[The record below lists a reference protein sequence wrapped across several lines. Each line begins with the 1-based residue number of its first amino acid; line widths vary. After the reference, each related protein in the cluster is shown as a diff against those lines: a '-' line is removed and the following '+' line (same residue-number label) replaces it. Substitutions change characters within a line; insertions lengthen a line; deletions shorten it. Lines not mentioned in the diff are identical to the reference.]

1 MNLSANWELKIND
14 VVFKTLQKIPTKNRE
29 ALLSAIKLLPM
40 NPYYGDLQKMQ
51 GEENSW
57 RRRVGSYRIFY
68 KIKTE
73 EKIIL
78 VFKLKRR
85 TSSTY

>member
-1 MNLSANWELKIND
+1 MNLSVNWELKVDD
-14 VVFKTLQKIPTKNRE
+14 VVFKALKKIPTKNRE
-29 ALLSAIKLLPM
+29 ALLSTIKLLVT
-40 NPYYGDLQKMQ
+40 NPYYGDLQKMR

-68 KIKTE
+68 KIQTE

-85 TSSTY
+85 TSNTY

>member
-1 MNLSANWELKIND
+1 MNLSANWELKIDDNI
-14 VVFKTLQKIPTKNRE
+14 FKTLKKISTKNRE
-29 ALLSAIKLLPM
+29 ILLSAIRLLPV

-78 VFKLKRR
+78 VFKLQRR

>member
-1 MNLSANWELKIND
+1 MNLSANWELKIDD
-14 VVFKTLQKIPTKNRE
+14 VVFKMLQKIPTKNRE
-29 ALLSAIKLLPM
+29 ALLSAIKFLPM

>member
-1 MNLSANWELKIND
+1 MNLFVNWELKID
-14 VVFKTLQKIPTKNRE
+14 ETVFKVLKKIPIKNRE
-29 ALLSAIKLLPM
+29 VLLSVIKLLPT

>member
-1 MNLSANWELKIND
+1 MNLFVNWELKID
-14 VVFKTLQKIPTKNRE
+14 DIVFKALKKIPTKNRE
-29 ALLSAIKLLPM
+29 ALLSAINLLVT

-57 RRRVGSYRIFY
+57 RRRVGAYRIFY
-68 KIKTE
+68 KIQTE
-73 EKIIL
+73 KKIVL

-85 TSSTY
+85 TSNTY

>member
-1 MNLSANWELKIND
+1 MNLFVNWELKID
-14 VVFKTLQKIPTKNRE
+14 ETVFKVLKKIPIKNRGV
-29 ALLSAIKLLPM
+29 LLSVIKLLPT
-40 NPYYGDLQKMQ
+40 NPFYGDLQKMQ

-57 RRRVGSYRIFY
+57 RRRVGLYRIFY
-68 KIKTE
+68 KIKTK

-85 TSSTY
+85 TSNTY

>member
-1 MNLSANWELKIND
+1 MSLYANWELKIDD
-14 VVFKTLQKIPTKNRE
+14 VVFKALKKIPTKNRE
-29 ALLSAIKLLPM
+29 VLLSAIKLLPT

-51 GEENSW
+51 SEENSW
-57 RRRVGSYRIFY
+57 RRRVGSYRIFF
-68 KIKTE
+68 KIQTE

-85 TSSTY
+85 TSHTY

>member
-1 MNLSANWELKIND
+1 MNLFVNWELKID
-14 VVFKTLQKIPTKNRE
+14 EIVFKALKKIPTKNRE
-29 ALLSAIKLLPM
+29 VLLSAIKLLPK

-68 KIKTE
+68 KIKIN
-73 EKIIL
+73 EKVIL
-78 VFKLKRR
+78 VYKVERR
-85 TSSTY
+85 RSHTY

>member
-1 MNLSANWELKIND
+1 MSSSVNWELKIDD
-14 VVFKTLQKIPTKNRE
+14 VVFKTLKKIPTKNRE
-29 ALLSAIKLLPM
+29 ALLSAIKLLET

-68 KIKTE
+68 KIQTE

-85 TSSTY
+85 TSNTY